1 MYNAGIGNQTI
12 PFKTTAPA
20 FGYGASVL
28 FVPGWTFLGATY
40 SAAVVQG
47 AYISTAES
55 GANPPFT
62 SSGANAQLA
71 NTNFTP
77 IDLSWSLGHG
87 WFVAGAFTVVG
98 PDGSQYTSTMSSV
111 NLNPDY
117 WTFAPGV
124 AISYLDA
131 NWLVSANFRYDIGTA
146 SKGVTMNAAFVP
158 GASNGYISGNE
169 LFGDFTWL
177 YKVGKWQFG
186 PVGYFEAQT
195 TADSPG
201 GGITCAG
208 TPGLC
213 GYQSQVAVGALVGYD
228 FGPVAMQ
235 AWFDDTVECANAVC
249 GLDVWFRT
257 SFRLLGA
264 GIEADRGEVLIA
276 RTVRVFCVSTRG
288 PRSSRAPFRRR
299 GRAAFKPVFNG
310 AEHALRCRH
319 VDHRIRPRITPTIAP
334 TAWARAAPSPSK

>member
-1 MYNAGIGNQTI
+1 MTRRIKNLVLCGATAALAMAGALSPGFAVEPNDFTNYLRGATQGLPLGAAPPTGIYASLGVDATGLPAGLYNAGSGNQTI
-12 PFKTTAPA
+12 PGKTTAPA
-20 FGYGASVL
+20 FGYAASVL

-47 AYISTAES
+47 AYISTAEGTS
-55 GANPPFT
+55 NPPF
-62 SSGANAQLA
+62 SSSSANAQLA
-71 NTNFTP
+71 NTNVTP

-98 PDGSQYTSTMSSV
+98 PDGSQYAATPTSV
-111 NLNPDY
+111 NLDPDY
-117 WTFAPGV
+117 WSFAPGA

-131 NWLVSANFRYDIGTA
+131 NWLFSANFRYDINTA
-146 SKGVTMNAAFVP
+146 SRGVTMNAAFAPV
-158 GASNGYISGNE
+158 ASNGYTSGNE

-177 YKVGKWQFG
+177 YKIGKWQFG

-201 GGITCAG
+201 GGVTCAG

-213 GYQSQVAVGALVGYD
+213 GYQSQIAVGALVGYD

-235 AWFDDTVECANAVC
+235 AWFDDTVECRNAVC

-257 SFRLLGA
+257 SFKLWSP
-264 GIEADRGEVLIA
+264 E
-276 RTVRVFCVSTRG
+276 S
-288 PRSSRAPFRRR
+288 
-299 GRAAFKPVFNG
+299 KPIV
-310 AEHALRCRH
+310 A
-319 VDHRIRPRITPTIAP
+319 
-334 TAWARAAPSPSK
+334 KY

>member
-1 MYNAGIGNQTI
+1 MTRRLKNLVLGGATAALAIGGAVSQSFAVEPNDFTNYLRGATQGLPLGAAPPTGIYASFGVNATGLPAGSIYNAGAGNQTI
-12 PFKTTAPA
+12 PGKTDAPA
-20 FGYGASVL
+20 FGYGVSLL

-55 GANPPFT
+55 GANPPFA

-71 NTNFTP
+71 NTNITP

-87 WFVAGAFTVVG
+87 WFVAGAVTIVG
-98 PDGSQYTSTMSSV
+98 PDGSQYAATPTSV

-117 WTFAPGV
+117 WTVAPG
-124 AISYLDA
+124 AALSYLDA
-131 NWLVSANFRYDIGTA
+131 NWLFSANFRYDINTA
-146 SKGVTMNAAFVP
+146 SRGVTMNAPFAAP
-158 GASNGYISGNE
+158 GAMNGYTSGNE

-195 TADSPG
+195 TADSG
-201 GGITCAG
+201 GG
-208 TPGLC
+208 PGSAAL
-213 GYQSQVAVGALVGYD
+213 YANQSQVAVGALVGYD

-235 AWFDDTVECANAVC
+235 AWFDDTVECQNAVC

-257 SFRLLGA
+257 SFRLW
-264 GIEADRGEVLIA
+264 
-276 RTVRVFCVSTRG
+276 
-288 PRSSRAPFRRR
+288 APES
-299 GRAAFKPVFNG
+299 KPIV
-310 AEHALRCRH
+310 A
-319 VDHRIRPRITPTIAP
+319 
-334 TAWARAAPSPSK
+334 KY